1 MPVVRIDDPADPRLA
16 DYRRVSDA
24 ELLRAHRLFV
34 AEGRL
39 VVERV
44 IAEPAFSLR
53 SVLLSETAYRT
64 LQPSLARLETA
75 TPIYVIALEHFL
87 SLTGF
92 NIHRGCLALVERP
105 AARSAGAVIR
115 GASTLVVLEGA
126 TNADNVGGVFRN
138 AAAFQVDGVLLS
150 PACCDPLYRKAVRT
164 SMAATLQ
171 VPFARLEPWPEALS
185 MLKASGFTLVAL
197 TPHGDSASLDEFST
211 RPHPQRIAILFG
223 TEGAGL
229 SAAAEAIA
237 DHRLRIPISGRVDSL
252 NLAVAAGIA
261 LSRLSLGRPL

>member
-16 DYRRVSDA
+16 DYRRLSDV
-24 ELLRAHRLFV
+24 ELLRARGLFV

-44 IAEPAFSLR
+44 IADPALNLR
-53 SVLLSETAYRT
+53 SVLLSETAHRA

-75 TPIYVIALEHFL
+75 PPIYVIALEHFL

-92 NIHRGCLALVERP
+92 DIHRGCLALVERP
-105 AARSAGAVIR
+105 PARPAGVLVQAAR
-115 GASTLVVLEGA
+115 TLVVLEGV
-126 TNADNVGGVFRN
+126 TNVGGVFRN

-150 PACCDPLYRKAVRT
+150 PACCEPLYRKAVRT
-164 SMAATLQ
+164 SMGATLQ
-171 VPFARLEPWPEALS
+171 VPFARLERWPEELS

-197 TPHGDSASLDEFST
+197 TPRGDSATLDEFSA
-211 RPHPQRIAILFG
+211 RPQPQRLAILVG
-223 TEGAGL
+223 SEGGGL
-229 SAAAEAIA
+229 SAAAEVIA
-237 DHRLRIPISGRVDSL
+237 DHRVRIPISSAVDSL